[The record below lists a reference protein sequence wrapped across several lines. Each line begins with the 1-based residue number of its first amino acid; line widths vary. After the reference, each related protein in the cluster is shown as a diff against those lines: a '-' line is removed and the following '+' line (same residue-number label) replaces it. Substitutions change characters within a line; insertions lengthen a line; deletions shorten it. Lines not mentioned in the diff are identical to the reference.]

1 MRKCMSS
8 EGEARRMRA
17 KGALNAQ
24 DARPRLA
31 HILAHP
37 RGSAVDGLVVG
48 GLALAGWGL
57 WRLSPAI
64 LATVAGVLC
73 VDLGVMLSGRE
84 RRRR

>member
-1 MRKCMSS
+1 
-8 EGEARRMRA
+8 MRA
-17 KGALNAQ
+17 KRGLNAQ

-37 RGSAVDGLVVG
+37 RGWAVDRLVAG

-57 WRLSPAI
+57 WRLSPAV

-73 VDLGVMLSGRE
+73 VVLRAMLSGRE